1 MSHELPKHAEVYAKR
16 EYWEGRYGQ
25 KGGDFNHD
33 DTTQHYD
40 WCQSSYSEFVKLI
53 LDEGISPFDLILN
66 VGCGDSR
73 LSFDL
78 LAKAMNICL
87 FNVDYAESVISRMH
101 REASNQDV
109 QCWIPMDIRLLNIR
123 SDSMDHVIDKGT
135 MDALFSDGSSP
146 WTPSLSV
153 LNNVEVT
160 VHEIWRVLREDG
172 KWICMSFGQP
182 HFRERYFGTMKWREK
197 KVIPL
202 GMYHVYVY
210 TK

>member
-1 MSHELPKHAEVYAKR
+1 MSHELPKHVEVYAKR

-33 DTTQHYD
+33 DTTQYYD

-109 QCWIPMDIRLLNIR
+109 QCWTPMDIRLLNIR

-153 LNNVEVT
+153 LNSVSEWTPDVLASKVELLLYCFCRDDDDSQVKGTKFMT
-160 VHEIWRVLREDG
+160 VLIKGLSD
-172 KWICMSFGQP
+172 
-182 HFRERYFGTMKWREK
+182 
-197 KVIPL
+197 
-202 GMYHVYVY
+202 
-210 TK
+210 